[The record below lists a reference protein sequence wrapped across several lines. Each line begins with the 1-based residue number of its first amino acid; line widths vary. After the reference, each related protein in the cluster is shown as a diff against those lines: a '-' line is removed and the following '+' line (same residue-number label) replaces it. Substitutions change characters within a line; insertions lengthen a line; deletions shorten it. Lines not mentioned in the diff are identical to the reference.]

1 MNNLALVNNSAMAKK
16 FLIVKFD
23 CRTCWNSIILLYDL
37 TRRNLDSLEFI
48 VLQGHTSSVDRLSEN
63 FDHKAEL

>member
-37 TRRNLDSLEFI
+37 TRRNLDGLDFI
-48 VLQGHTSSVDRLSEN
+48 VLQGVGGDIDSNNS
-63 FDHKAEL
+63 